1 MYRYVT
7 KTTNCLNF
15 QVRMEETCE
24 EMRSKPPPY
33 AYVETNETKPLINK
47 GNVDAD
53 SNGIGSRHQSF
64 NRDKHVIQ

>member
-1 MYRYVT
+1 
-7 KTTNCLNF
+7 
-15 QVRMEETCE
+15 MEETCE
-24 EMRSKPPPY
+24 EIRSKPPPY